1 MYNRYEKYYSMWKA
15 DKENIICT
23 MYRNLTADLEAG
35 YDPVGDTITKEQAE
49 IEAYKAEYKALHSM
63 LIELATDEGWNAVN
77 RWCYKDMVK
86 RGVIE

>member
-1 MYNRYEKYYSMWKA
+1 MYNKTENYYAMWKA

-49 IEAYKAEYKALHSM
+49 IEAYKASYKAQDYILCDMALNDGH
-63 LIELATDEGWNAVN
+63 EAVN
-77 RWCYKDMVK
+77 RWCYKDMIR